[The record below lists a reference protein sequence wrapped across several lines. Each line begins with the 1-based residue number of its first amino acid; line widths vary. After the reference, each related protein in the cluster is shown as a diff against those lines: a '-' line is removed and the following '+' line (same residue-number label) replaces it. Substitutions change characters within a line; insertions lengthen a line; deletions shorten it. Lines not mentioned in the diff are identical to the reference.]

1 MAWRYAELWFFMKG
15 ASPPHFTCDFLR
27 KLFLMLSSI
36 NCSDFF
42 VWLPLLLEILG
53 NMCIETI
60 FCPGYDIINFKIN
73 RSFLIKSL
81 TKKTGQKFKYLKN
94 KKCFSHD
101 IFFVIFKSLSLKQTK
116 TNFLEAECPTLSKQQ
131 TLDADPKPMQ
141 EVDFAENLDQETK
154 MFFII
159 IKSKLNSFG
168 SFTRNRKIIV
178 NLFCFNKIS
187 IYNDSK

>member
-1 MAWRYAELWFFMKG
+1 M
-15 ASPPHFTCDFLR
+15 
-27 KLFLMLSSI
+27 
-36 NCSDFF
+36 
-42 VWLPLLLEILG
+42 
-53 NMCIETI
+53 
-60 FCPGYDIINFKIN
+60 
-73 RSFLIKSL
+73 
-81 TKKTGQKFKYLKN
+81 
-94 KKCFSHD
+94 
-101 IFFVIFKSLSLKQTK
+101 KQTK